1 MDTDLIFVVGTVLTA
16 LSIPSILSAYSDSR
30 PPRAAAVI
38 LMIGGTLL
46 IVALSQKPG
55 GVTISEIPNIFFRV
69 IARYLG

>member
-1 MDTDLIFVVGTVLTA
+1 MDTDLMFVVGTVLAA

-46 IVALSQKPG
+46 VVALSQKPG
-55 GVTISEIPNIFFRV
+55 GVTISEIPNIFLRV
-69 IARYLG
+69 FARYLG

>member
-1 MDTDLIFVVGTVLTA
+1 MFVVGTVLAA

-46 IVALSQKPG
+46 VVALSQKPG
-55 GVTISEIPNIFFRV
+55 GVTISEIPNIFLRV
-69 IARYLG
+69 FARYLG